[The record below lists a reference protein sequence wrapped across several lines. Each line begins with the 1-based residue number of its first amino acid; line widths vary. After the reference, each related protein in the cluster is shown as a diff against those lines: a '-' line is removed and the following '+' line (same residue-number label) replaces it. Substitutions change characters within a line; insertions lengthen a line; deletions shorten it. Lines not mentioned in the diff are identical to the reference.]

1 MLTNCLKCEN
11 MKLRHS
17 CIWLACLIIPCIPA
31 VMGVFNLTQN
41 LGILDKSWYSL
52 WTQASLF
59 YANFFFAPLIA
70 LYSAYLWRLEHINHN
85 WNILKSSPVPLAD
98 IYWSKLLI
106 IIKVTIITQLW
117 LSLLFFVGGKFIGLS
132 GFIPVRILFWIL
144 RGTLA
149 GLAIGA
155 LQLLLSLIIHSF
167 ALPIGIALMGSI
179 SGLLLS
185 TKGLGLYWPYSLMLM
200 GMNSNKEEE
209 ALTGGS
215 LSFFISVLLFFLL
228 FSIISIQIMKR
239 REMH

>member
-11 MKLRHS
+11 IKLRHS

-31 VMGVFNLTQN
+31 VMGVFNLAQN
-41 LGILDKSWYSL
+41 LEILDKSWYSL

-106 IIKVTIITQLW
+106 IMKVTIITQLW
-117 LSLLFFVGGKFIGLS
+117 LALLFFVGGKFIGLS
-132 GFIPVRILFWIL
+132 GFIPIQILFWIL

-155 LQLLLSLIIHSF
+155 LQLLLSLVIHSF

-185 TKGLGLYWPYSLMLM
+185 TKGLGLYWPYSLMLI

-215 LSFFISVLLFFLL
+215 LPFFISVLLFFLL

-239 REMH
+239 KEMH

>member
-1 MLTNCLKCEN
+1 MLKNCLKCEN

-31 VMGVFNLTQN
+31 VMGVFNLAQN
-41 LGILDKSWYSL
+41 LEILDKSWYSL

-106 IIKVTIITQLW
+106 IMKVTIITQLW
-117 LSLLFFVGGKFIGLS
+117 LALLFFAGGKLIGLS
-132 GFIPVRILFWIL
+132 GFIPVQILFWIF
-144 RGTLA
+144 RGSLA

-155 LQLLLSLIIHSF
+155 LQLLLSLVIHSF

-185 TKGLGLYWPYSLMLM
+185 TKGLGLYWPYSLMLI

-215 LSFFISVLLFFLL
+215 LPFFISVLLFFLL

-239 REMH
+239 KEMH